1 MSVIDTETAQVDVVA
16 AAPARS
22 GYLRK
27 VVSSPTA
34 LIGIVWLALV
44 AVCAI
49 FADSLAPYGPL
60 QNDLRAT
67 FQLPSWAHPLGTDQL
82 GRDILSRLMFG
93 AGEALLGSILA
104 VAVAVVIG
112 LPLGLLSGYYGGTV
126 NMLANRFADLLLTIP
141 AIIVLLAVLAVFGN
155 NMYLAMIALG
165 VLLSAGFLRLSTST
179 TQGVAR
185 ELFVDAARVF
195 GVRDL
200 RILIR
205 HVLPNMIGPIVVQ
218 ASMTLGI
225 ALLLQSG
232 LSFLGLGVRVPYPS
246 WGQMVSEASMQVY
259 TQPWMMVPAGFAI
272 ALTTLAFN
280 LIGDAARDALPQAQR
295 GNLLA
300 SSASRVAGKT
310 DVTTGDLL
318 DQDLALSVRNL
329 HVSFSDPDHREVS
342 IVKGV
347 SLDLKRGT
355 TLGLVGE
362 SGSGKT
368 MTALAILGLLP
379 APLHVS
385 GGDILLPDANG
396 VRNLAGAD
404 EQGYRGIRGRRI
416 ALISQEP
423 MAALDPCFKVK
434 TLLRGPLMRFRGLSK
449 READIAGLELLET
462 VGMRD
467 PKLVYDS
474 YPHQLSGGM
483 AQRVAIAWALAGQ
496 PDVLVADEPT
506 TALDVTVE
514 AGILDLLREL
524 QAKFGMSIVLVT
536 HDLGVVADICQQVAV
551 MRDGELVEQ
560 ASVEEIFD
568 TPKHPYTRSLL
579 EHATALERDL

>member
-1 MSVIDTETAQVDVVA
+1 MTQIDLETTAPVQAKPA
-16 AAPARS
+16 ARRS
-22 GYLRK
+22 SYVNK
-27 VVSSPTA
+27 VVTSPTA
-34 LIGIVWLALV
+34 IIGLVWLLLV
-44 AVCAI
+44 VMCAI
-49 FADSLAPYGPL
+49 FADVLSPYSPL

-82 GRDILSRLMFG
+82 GRDILSRLMHG

-104 VAVAVVIG
+104 VVVAVAIG
-112 LPLGLLSGYYGGTV
+112 LPLGLLSGYYGGTISL
-126 NMLANRFADLLLTIP
+126 LANRFADLLLTIP

-155 NMYLAMIALG
+155 NMYLAMVALG

-200 RILIR
+200 RILVR
-205 HVLPNMIGPIVVQ
+205 HVLPNMIGPVVVQ

-232 LSFLGLGVRVPYPS
+232 LSFLGLGVRAPFPS
-246 WGQMVSEASMQVY
+246 WGQMVAEASMQVY
-259 TQPWMMVPAGFAI
+259 TQPWLMVPAGFAI

-280 LIGDAARDALPQAQR
+280 FIGDAARDALPQAQR

-300 SSASRVAGKT
+300 PASTGIAKQNANVAPVPS
-310 DVTTGDLL
+310 DV
-318 DQDLALSVRNL
+318 ALSVRNL
-329 HVSFSDPDHREVS
+329 DVSYADADGNQISIVRNVSF
-342 IVKGV
+342 
-347 SLDLKRGT
+347 DLKRGT

-379 APLHVS
+379 TPLQIS
-385 GGDILLPDANG
+385 GGNVLLDDKD
-396 VRNLAGAD
+396 LAGTG
-404 EQGYRGIRGRRI
+404 ESGYQGIRGRRI

-434 TLLRGPLMRFRGLSK
+434 TLLRGPLMRFRGLSR
-449 READIAGLELLET
+449 READVVCLKLLET
-462 VGMRD
+462 VGMRN
-467 PKLVYDS
+467 PKGVFES

-496 PDVLVADEPT
+496 PDVLIADEPT

-514 AGILDLLREL
+514 AGILDLLRDL
-524 QAKFGMSIVLVT
+524 QTEFGMSIVLVT
-536 HDLGVVADICQQVAV
+536 HDLGVVADICHEVAV
-551 MRDGELVEQ
+551 MRDGQIV
-560 ASVEEIFD
+560 
-568 TPKHPYTRSLL
+568 
-579 EHATALERDL
+579 EHAPVDDIFNTPRHAYTQVLLSHANALERDLGAA

>member
-1 MSVIDTETAQVDVVA
+1 MTQIDLSQSNSAEPRL
-16 AAPARS
+16 AAPKRRS
-22 GYLRK
+22 YIRK
-27 VVSSPTA
+27 VFTSPTA
-34 LIGIVWLALV
+34 IVGLTWLVLV
-44 AVCAI
+44 CICAV
-49 FADSLAPYGPL
+49 FADVLSPYSPL

-67 FQLPSWAHPLGTDQL
+67 FQLPSWAHLLGTDQL
-82 GRDILSRLMFG
+82 GRDILSRLMHG
-93 AGEALLGSILA
+93 AGEAVLGSVLA
-104 VAVAVVIG
+104 VFVALIIG
-112 LPLGLLSGYYGGTV
+112 LPLGLLAGYYGGTIG
-126 NMLANRFADLLLTIP
+126 LITNRFADLLLTIP

-165 VLLSAGFLRLSTST
+165 VLLSAGFLRLATST
-179 TQGVAR
+179 TQGVSQ

-195 GVRDL
+195 GVPDI

-205 HVLPNMIGPIVVQ
+205 HLLPNMIGPIVVQ

-232 LSFLGLGVRVPYPS
+232 LSFLGLGVRPPYPS
-246 WGQMVSEASMQVY
+246 WGQMVADASMQVY
-259 TQPWMMVPAGFAI
+259 TQPWLMIPSGLAI

-280 LIGDAARDALPQAQR
+280 LIGDAARDALPQAER

-300 SSASRVAGKT
+300 TSKSAAFVPSDKHLEQSA
-310 DVTTGDLL
+310 DVT
-318 DQDLALSVRNL
+318 LSVKDLQVSYPDTKGNIVSL
-329 HVSFSDPDHREVS
+329 VHGVSFDV
-342 IVKGV
+342 
-347 SLDLKRGT
+347 KRGQ

-379 APLHVS
+379 TPLSVS
-385 GGDILLPDANG
+385 GGAVFLDG
-396 VRNLAGAD
+396 KNLAGGG
-404 EQGYRGIRGRRI
+404 EESYKGIRGRRI

-434 TLLRGPLMRFRGLSK
+434 TLLRGPLMRFRGMTK
-449 READIAGLELLET
+449 AQADREGVKLLET
-462 VGMRD
+462 VGMRN
-467 PKLVYDS
+467 PATVYDS

-514 AGILDLLREL
+514 ADILDLLREL
-524 QAKFGMSIVLVT
+524 QAQFDMSIILVT
-536 HDLGVVADICQQVAV
+536 HDLGVVADICDEVAV
-551 MRDGELVEQ
+551 MRDGRIVEH
-560 ASVEEIFD
+560 ASVEKIFAD
-568 TPKHPYTRSLL
+568 PTHEYTQSLL
-579 EHATALERDL
+579 SHARALERDLGEA

>member
-1 MSVIDTETAQVDVVA
+1 MTHIDLETADMSDTRP
-16 AAPARS
+16 AAPQRPR
-22 GYLRK
+22 YIRK
-27 VVSSPTA
+27 VVTSPTA
-34 LIGIVWLALV
+34 LVGLAWLA
-44 AVCAI
+44 AIAICAI
-49 FADSLAPYGPL
+49 FADVLSPYSPL

-82 GRDILSRLMFG
+82 GRDILSRLMHG
-93 AGEALLGSILA
+93 AGEALLGSVLA
-104 VAVAVVIG
+104 VAVALSIG
-112 LPLGLLSGYYGGTV
+112 LPLGLVSGYYGGTV
-126 NMLANRFADLLLTIP
+126 NLLANRFADLLLTIP

-155 NMYLAMIALG
+155 NMYLAMVALG
-165 VLLSAGFLRLSTST
+165 VLLSAGFLRLATST

-200 RILIR
+200 RILGR
-205 HVLPNMIGPIVVQ
+205 HLLPNMIGPIVVQ

-232 LSFLGLGVRVPYPS
+232 LSFLGLGVRPPYPS
-246 WGQMVSEASMQVY
+246 WGQMVAEASMQVY
-259 TQPWMMVPAGFAI
+259 TQPWLMIPSGFAI

-280 LIGDAARDALPQAQR
+280 LVGDAARDALPQAQR

-300 SSASRVAGKT
+300 SVQAPVATEAMIDVATPPDVALAVRDLRVSYPDSDGKT
-310 DVTTGDLL
+310 ISLVHG
-318 DQDLALSVRNL
+318 
-329 HVSFSDPDHREVS
+329 VSF
-342 IVKGV
+342 
-347 SLDLKRGT
+347 DLKRGK

-379 APLHVS
+379 TPLRVS
-385 GGDILLPDANG
+385 GGAILLGD
-396 VRNLAGAD
+396 RNLAGAGED
-404 EQGYRGIRGRRI
+404 GYRGIRGRRI

-434 TLLRGPLMRFRGLSK
+434 TLLRGPLMRFRGMT
-449 READIAGLELLET
+449 RRQADEAGLKLLET

-467 PKLVYDS
+467 PKAVYDS

-514 AGILDLLREL
+514 AGILDLLRDL
-524 QAKFGMSIVLVT
+524 QAQFGMSIVLVT
-536 HDLGVVADICQQVAV
+536 HDLGVVADICDEVAV
-551 MRDGELVEQ
+551 MRDGRIV
-560 ASVEEIFD
+560 
-568 TPKHPYTRSLL
+568 
-579 EHATALERDL
+579 EHAAVNDIFSAPAHEYTQVLLSHARALERDIGDA